1 MKMIKKHKSSYNEDE
16 NDYDDVGG
24 TVESIEESE
33 NW

>member
-1 MKMIKKHKSSYNEDE
+1 MIKKHKSSYNEDE